1 MDLKKLSDKFEQGEL
16 EWRIGQSGVNEYG
29 GKQKIWASLLCY
41 VTNRAIMNR
50 LDEVCQPHQWKNEFK
65 EWPDGQLCGI
75 SIKVGDEWITKWDG
89 AQCTAIEKVK
99 GGLSD
104 AMKRAAVQWGIG
116 RYLYELPATFVE
128 GTEAKPSNTDGWH
141 KAYVQASAQG
151 KKIGFWWQEPQLAK
165 IAPWALP
172 VARKVELPPQMTM
185 DEVAALALAIEEC
198 TSYDTLRSV
207 VGLQLMPAAEQSR
220 FPKPIQAMEL
230 AKSAASHGGNIVTKK
245 GMPSF
250 QAMLNHFERASLI
263 SSEESKVYSS
273 LARSRLEMPQE

>member
-1 MDLKKLSDKFEQGEL
+1 MELKKLADKFEPGEL
-16 EWRIGQSGVNEYG
+16 EWRIGQSGIKEG
-29 GKQKIWASLLCY
+29 GKPWASLLCY

-50 LDEVCQPHQWKNEFK
+50 LDDVCGAHNWKNEFK
-65 EWPDGQLCGI
+65 EWPGGQLCGI
-75 SIKVGDEWITKWDG
+75 SIKCADEWVTKWDG
-89 AQCTAIEKVK
+89 AQQTAIEPVK

-128 GTEAKPSNTDGWH
+128 GQTDKPKSYDGWH
-141 KAYVQASAQG
+141 RATVKPTPQG
-151 KKIGFWWQEPQLAK
+151 KATVFWWQEPNLAK

-172 VARKVELPPQMTM
+172 EARKIQLEEPLTM
-185 DEVAALALAIEEC
+185 EEVAALALAIEES
-198 TSYDTLRSV
+198 TSYDLLRV
-207 VGLQLMPAAEQSR
+207 IVGNQLMPAHTQKR

-230 AKSAASHGGNIVTKK
+230 AKTASSHGGDIVTKK
-245 GMPSF
+245 GMPSYS
-250 QAMLNHFERASLI
+250 AMLDHFVKASLI